1 MEPLLQVPHYWA
13 GITISAQKSFPTS
26 RNSRWKETTGIQAFF
41 DGVLGSLA
49 TGGSYAETLRI
60 PVASQRRVDGE
71 REGEKR
77 QWNRDE
83 PKGLLRHIR
92 SCLSPLPYQLTQTGT
107 PPSHISTVPSKSR
120 LGQGVPACYFHLTST
135 YTSLPAGSSFVAAD
149 LSFGAAP
156 CVTSSSLTRYI
167 CLLAKDIR
175 APPSF
180 PPNYPECLTVLLCAE
195 TLAVIVHHP
204 LFGQINTWLRTSAAV
219 SRTHSSS
226 HRLPNYS
233 TTILCLPD
241 TVTHHRLNLTCI
253 YRTSAL
259 WLSPSR
265 TNSALGLFQRRYISS
280 DTASV

>member
-1 MEPLLQVPHYWA
+1 M
-13 GITISAQKSFPTS
+13 
-26 RNSRWKETTGIQAFF
+26 
-41 DGVLGSLA
+41 
-49 TGGSYAETLRI
+49 
-60 PVASQRRVDGE
+60 
-71 REGEKR
+71 
-77 QWNRDE
+77 
-83 PKGLLRHIR
+83 
-92 SCLSPLPYQLTQTGT
+92 
-107 PPSHISTVPSKSR
+107 
-120 LGQGVPACYFHLTST
+120 PACYFHLTST

-180 PPNYPECLTVLLCAE
+180 PPNYPERLTVLLCAE
-195 TLAVIVHHP
+195 TPAIIIHHP
-204 LFGQINTWLRTSAAV
+204 LLGQINSWLRTSAAV
-219 SRTHSSS
+219 SPTHSSS

-241 TVTHHRLNLTCI
+241 TVTHHRLDLTCI
-253 YRTSAL
+253 YTTSAL
-259 WLSPSR
+259 WLSQSR